1 MLISPNIPCTA
12 RFACKRPSIGEE
24 AAIPAACSALKSQS
38 FHLLSSCDRLSWHTT
53 IRQQCPV
60 SLSLSLALICS
71 TCIHSNPLYTLVPA
85 HIQWFQCI
93 DPSSCH
99 WIVSRTC
106 AFHDL
111 RGWTN
116 RWDLLLNPLRICSH
130 TSAVYFFWE
139 AVYPCV
145 SDVSQSQQVFYDIS
159 TVSLTRVS
167 SIRAPGGK
175 TGDWCRSL

>member
-116 RWDLLLNPLRICSH
+116 RWDLLLEVGPQGDKWP
-130 TSAVYFFWE
+130 AG
-139 AVYPCV
+139 A
-145 SDVSQSQQVFYDIS
+145 DM
-159 TVSLTRVS
+159 TRVARVVEVWARYGPVS
-167 SIRAPGGK
+167 KCKWKKKKKHVA
-175 TGDWCRSL
+175 